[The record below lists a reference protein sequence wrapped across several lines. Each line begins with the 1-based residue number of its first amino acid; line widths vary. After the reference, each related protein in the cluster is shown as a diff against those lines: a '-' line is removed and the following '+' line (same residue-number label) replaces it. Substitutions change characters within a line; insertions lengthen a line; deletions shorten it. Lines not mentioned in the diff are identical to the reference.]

1 MLPFLVDN
9 MVCAG
14 LYLAQSL
21 QLCILEGLV
30 CLVSRCKAERRTKL
44 MRQWLAQDALQNFDI
59 NVSQGVSSSAID
71 KTDPYIVSK
80 SILLLAVNQL

>member
-1 MLPFLVDN
+1 
-9 MVCAG
+9 
-14 LYLAQSL
+14 
-21 QLCILEGLV
+21 
-30 CLVSRCKAERRTKL
+30 